1 MFFRKGKDETDE
13 FTRIREA
20 VRVDEVIEEG
30 STAAWPRPPA
40 PVTAPGSPP
49 ATGLAA
55 RPGPPAVDTT
65 VSQPQTSLPQTAAQN
80 GTVISPETSFE
91 GRLTSESSIH
101 VQGKVKG
108 EIRAKDTV
116 YVAREA
122 KVEAQIHAGTV
133 IVAGEVIG
141 DVSCTDKLE
150 VIPSGRISG
159 EVAADRLIIHEG
171 AFVNSAFKM
180 PDKPTGRS
188 IESKGDG
195 GNAGSSESQKAPAS

>member
-20 VRVDEVIEEG
+20 VRVDEAIEEG
-30 STAAWPRPPA
+30 SAAAWPRPP
-40 PVTAPGSPP
+40 VP
-49 ATGLAA
+49 AAATDPAVLTGLPA
-55 RPGPPAVDTT
+55 RPALPGRDALVP
-65 VSQPQTSLPQTAAQN
+65 QPQTSPPQPAAQN
-80 GTVISPETSFE
+80 GTVISPETSFD

-101 VQGKVKG
+101 VQGRVKG

-159 EVAADRLIIHEG
+159 EVAADRLIVHEG

-180 PDKPTGRS
+180 RDKPSGKTV
-188 IESKGDG
+188 ESRGDG
-195 GNAGSSESQKAPAS
+195 GNAGSSDSQKAQSS